1 MAPKNNA
8 TPVTRCRI
16 DVMAGSG
23 CLIVRKSRF
32 TGLFLF
38 TALVHTR
45 VCPVAGQRVT
55 GSARRL
61 STSVKRPLSLEYLT
75 GVNFKYGGYESHKSH
90 IDIQYAIKGLEKIRV
105 STQDINSIIYQKPI
119 EDDRYI
125 TKFKKPDNE
134 IIIGKGVFA
143 IMFPSDLHAP
153 QLSVDKS
160 ELIEKITIKIEI
172 NESDY
177 PFTRKRWK

>member
-1 MAPKNNA
+1 MIVDHISNYKNYEFLSD
-8 TPVTRCRI
+8 I
-16 DVMAGSG
+16 Y
-23 CLIVRKSRF
+23 L
-32 TGLFLF
+32 GLKFLSE
-38 TALVHTR
+38 
-45 VCPVAGQRVT
+45 QN
-55 GSARRL
+55 L
-61 STSVKRPLSLEYLT
+61 STLNEGRIEIEKNIYAFKEKYLT

-172 NESDY
+172 NESNY